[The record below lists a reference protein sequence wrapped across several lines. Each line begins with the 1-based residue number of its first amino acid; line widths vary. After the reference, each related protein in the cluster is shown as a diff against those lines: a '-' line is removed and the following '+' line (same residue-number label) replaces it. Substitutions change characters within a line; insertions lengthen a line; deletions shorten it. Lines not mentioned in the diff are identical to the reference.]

1 MSIIRKSFALT
12 ISLIIMCLFAVG
24 CSQSELKPN
33 DSIATE
39 ISKIQNT
46 EKGISLDSYA
56 DGWDNVLIDSS
67 YDVKTAAENLKIDN
81 ADKLSVAGVDDTL
94 VIVFIK
100 DNSITDYALVDNKN
114 KEVFDILFDYMYQ
127 NTGKIYP
134 KGTLFE
140 KINKTA

>member
-1 MSIIRKSFALT
+1 MRKSLALT
-12 ISLIIMCLFAVG
+12 ISLIIVCLFAVG
-24 CSQSELKPN
+24 CSQSEFKPN

-56 DGWDNVLIDSS
+56 DSWDNVIIDSS
-67 YDVKTAAENLKIDN
+67 YDVKTAVENLKIKN
-81 ADKLSVAGVDDTL
+81 AEKLSVTGVDDTL
-94 VIVFIK
+94 VI
-100 DNSITDYALVDNKN
+100 DNKN

-127 NTGKIYP
+127 NTNKIYT

-140 KINKTA
+140 KN

>member
-1 MSIIRKSFALT
+1 MRKSLALT
-12 ISLIIMCLFAVG
+12 ISLIIVCLFAVG
-24 CSQSELKPN
+24 CSQGDLKPN

-46 EKGISLDSYA
+46 ENGISLDSYA
-56 DGWDNVLIDSS
+56 DSWDNVIIDSS
-67 YDVKTAAENLKIDN
+67 YDVKTAVENLKIKN
-81 ADKLSVAGVDDTL
+81 AEKLSVTGVDDTL
-94 VIVFIK
+94 VIAFIK
-100 DNSITDYALVDNKN
+100 DNSITDYALIDNKN

-127 NTGKIYP
+127 NTNKIYP

>member
-1 MSIIRKSFALT
+1 MRKSLALT

-24 CSQSELKPN
+24 CSQNELKPN

-56 DGWDNVLIDSS
+56 DSWDNVLIDSS
-67 YDVKTAAENLKIDN
+67 YDIKTAVENLKIKN
-81 ADKLSVAGVDDTL
+81 AEKLSVTGVDDTL
-94 VIVFIK
+94 VIAFIK
-100 DNSITDYALVDNKN
+100 DNSITEYALIDNKN
-114 KEVFDILFDYMYQ
+114 KEVFDILLIICIKTQTKFIL
-127 NTGKIYP
+127 KEHC
-134 KGTLFE
+134 LR

>member
-1 MSIIRKSFALT
+1 MRKSLALT

-24 CSQSELKPN
+24 WSQNELKPN

-56 DGWDNVLIDSS
+56 DSWDNVLIDSS
-67 YDVKTAAENLKIDN
+67 YDIKTAVENLKIKN
-81 ADKLSVAGVDDTL
+81 AEKLSVTGVDDTL
-94 VIVFIK
+94 VIAFIK
-100 DNSITDYALVDNKN
+100 DNSITEYALIDNKN

-127 NTGKIYP
+127 NTNKIYT

-140 KINKTA
+140 KN

>member
-1 MSIIRKSFALT
+1 MRKSLALT
-12 ISLIIMCLFAVG
+12 ISLIIVCLFAVG
-24 CSQSELKPN
+24 CSQGDLKPN

-56 DGWDNVLIDSS
+56 DSWDNVIIDSS
-67 YDVKTAAENLKIDN
+67 YDVKTAVENLKIKN
-81 ADKLSVAGVDDTL
+81 AEKLSVTGVDDTF
-94 VIVFIK
+94 VIAFIK
-100 DNSITDYALVDNKN
+100 DNSITEYALIDNKN

-127 NTGKIYP
+127 NTNKIYP

-140 KINKTA
+140 KN

>member
-1 MSIIRKSFALT
+1 MRKSLALT
-12 ISLIIMCLFAVG
+12 ISLIIVCLFAGG
-24 CSQSELKPN
+24 CSQSEFKPN

-56 DGWDNVLIDSS
+56 DSWDKVIIDSS
-67 YDVKTAAENLKIDN
+67 YDVKTAVENLKIKN
-81 ADKLSVAGVDDTL
+81 AEKLSVTGVDDTL
-94 VIVFIK
+94 VIAFIK
-100 DNSITDYALVDNKN
+100 DNSITEYALIDNKN

-127 NTGKIYP
+127 NTNKIYP

-140 KINKTA
+140 KN

>member
-1 MSIIRKSFALT
+1 M
-12 ISLIIMCLFAVG
+12 
-24 CSQSELKPN
+24 KPN

-56 DGWDNVLIDSS
+56 DSWDNVIIDSS
-67 YDVKTAAENLKIDN
+67 YDVKTAVENLKIKN
-81 ADKLSVAGVDDTL
+81 AEKLSVTGVDDTL
-94 VIVFIK
+94 VIAFIK
-100 DNSITDYALVDNKN
+100 DNSITEYALIDNKN

-127 NTGKIYP
+127 NTNKIYS

-140 KINKTA
+140 KN

>member
-1 MSIIRKSFALT
+1 MRKSLALT
-12 ISLIIMCLFAVG
+12 ISLIIVCLFAVG
-24 CSQSELKPN
+24 CSQGDLKPN

-56 DGWDNVLIDSS
+56 DSWDNVIIDSS
-67 YDVKTAAENLKIDN
+67 YDVKTAVENLKIKN
-81 ADKLSVAGVDDTL
+81 AEKLSVTGVYDTL
-94 VIVFIK
+94 VIAFIK
-100 DNSITDYALVDNKN
+100 DNSITEYALIDNKN

-127 NTGKIYP
+127 NTNKIYS

-140 KINKTA
+140 KN

>member
-1 MSIIRKSFALT
+1 MRKSLALT

-24 CSQSELKPN
+24 CSQNELKPN

-46 EKGISLDSYA
+46 EKGILLDSYA
-56 DGWDNVLIDSS
+56 DSWDNVLIDSS
-67 YDVKTAAENLKIDN
+67 YDIKTAVENLKIKN
-81 ADKLSVAGVDDTL
+81 AEKLSVTGVDDTL
-94 VIVFIK
+94 VIAFIK
-100 DNSITDYALVDNKN
+100 DNSITEYALIDNKN

-127 NTGKIYP
+127 NTNKIYP

-140 KINKTA
+140 KN

>member
-1 MSIIRKSFALT
+1 MRKSLALT
-12 ISLIIMCLFAVG
+12 ISLIIVCLFAVG
-24 CSQSELKPN
+24 CSQGDLKPN

-56 DGWDNVLIDSS
+56 DSWDKVIIDSS
-67 YDVKTAAENLKIDN
+67 YDVKTAVENLKIKN
-81 ADKLSVAGVDDTL
+81 AEKLLVTGVDDTL
-94 VIVFIK
+94 VIAFIK
-100 DNSITDYALVDNKN
+100 DNSITEYALIDNKN

-127 NTGKIYP
+127 NTNKIYT

-140 KINKTA
+140 KN

>member
-1 MSIIRKSFALT
+1 MRKSLALT
-12 ISLIIMCLFAVG
+12 ISLIIVCLFAVG
-24 CSQSELKPN
+24 CSQGDLKPN

-56 DGWDNVLIDSS
+56 DSWDNVLIDSS
-67 YDVKTAAENLKIDN
+67 YDVKTAVENLKIKN
-81 ADKLSVAGVDDTL
+81 AEKLSVTGVYDTL
-94 VIVFIK
+94 VIAFIK
-100 DNSITDYALVDNKN
+100 DNSITEYALIDNKN

-127 NTGKIYP
+127 NTNKIYS

-140 KINKTA
+140 KN

>member
-1 MSIIRKSFALT
+1 MRKSLALT
-12 ISLIIMCLFAVG
+12 ISLIIVCLFAVG
-24 CSQSELKPN
+24 CSQGDLKPN

-56 DGWDNVLIDSS
+56 DSWDNVIIDSS
-67 YDVKTAAENLKIDN
+67 YDVKTAVENLKIKN
-81 ADKLSVAGVDDTL
+81 AEKLSVTGVDDTF
-94 VIVFIK
+94 VIAFIK
-100 DNSITDYALVDNKN
+100 DNSITEYALIDNKN

-127 NTGKIYP
+127 NTNKIYT

-140 KINKTA
+140 KN

>member
-1 MSIIRKSFALT
+1 MSIIRKSLALT

-24 CSQSELKPN
+24 CSQGELKPN

-56 DGWDNVLIDSS
+56 DSWDNVLIDSS

-81 ADKLSVAGVDDTL
+81 ADKLSATSYDDTL
-94 VIVFIK
+94 VVAFIK
-100 DNSITDYALVDNKN
+100 DNSITDYAFIDNEN
-114 KEVFDILFDYMYQ
+114 KAVFDILFDYMYQ
-127 NTGKIYP
+127 NTGKIYR

-140 KINKTA
+140 KN

>member
-1 MSIIRKSFALT
+1 MRKSLALT
-12 ISLIIMCLFAVG
+12 ISLIIVCLFAAG
-24 CSQSELKPN
+24 CLQSEFKPN

-56 DGWDNVLIDSS
+56 DSCDNVIIDSS
-67 YDVKTAAENLKIDN
+67 YDVKTAVENLKIKN
-81 ADKLSVAGVDDTL
+81 AEKLSVTGVDDTL
-94 VIVFIK
+94 VIAFIK
-100 DNSITDYALVDNKN
+100 DNSITEYALIDNKN

-127 NTGKIYP
+127 NTNKIYP

-140 KINKTA
+140 KN

>member
-1 MSIIRKSFALT
+1 MRKSLALT
-12 ISLIIMCLFAVG
+12 ISLIIVCLFAVG
-24 CSQSELKPN
+24 CSQGDLKPN

-56 DGWDNVLIDSS
+56 DSWDKVIIDSS
-67 YDVKTAAENLKIDN
+67 YDVKTAVENLKIKNDE
-81 ADKLSVAGVDDTL
+81 KLSVTGVDDTL
-94 VIVFIK
+94 VIAFIK
-100 DNSITDYALVDNKN
+100 DNSITEYALIDNKN

-127 NTGKIYP
+127 NTNKIYT

-140 KINKTA
+140 KN

>member
-1 MSIIRKSFALT
+1 MRKSLALT
-12 ISLIIMCLFAVG
+12 ISLIIVCLFAVG
-24 CSQSELKPN
+24 CSQGDLKPN

-56 DGWDNVLIDSS
+56 DSWDNVIIDSS
-67 YDVKTAAENLKIDN
+67 YDVKTAVENLKIKN
-81 ADKLSVAGVDDTL
+81 AEKLSVTGVDDTL
-94 VIVFIK
+94 VIAFIK
-100 DNSITDYALVDNKN
+100 DNSITDYALIDHKN

-127 NTGKIYP
+127 NTNKIYP

-140 KINKTA
+140 KN

>member
-1 MSIIRKSFALT
+1 MRKSLALT
-12 ISLIIMCLFAVG
+12 ISLIIVCLFAVG
-24 CSQSELKPN
+24 CSQGDLKPN

-56 DGWDNVLIDSS
+56 DSWDNVIIDSS
-67 YDVKTAAENLKIDN
+67 YDVKTAVENLKIKN
-81 ADKLSVAGVDDTL
+81 AEKLLVTGVDDTL
-94 VIVFIK
+94 VIAFIK
-100 DNSITDYALVDNKN
+100 DNSITEYALIDNKN

-127 NTGKIYP
+127 NTNKIYP

-140 KINKTA
+140 KN